1 MWEQAAKANILAY
14 FEDKLAEEVKG
25 GKVVVMM

>member
-1 MWEQAAKANILAY
+1 MWQQAAKANILVY
-14 FEDKLAEEVKG
+14 FEDKLAEEVKD